1 MYLFK
6 FSIQCHDHV
15 ALLGGINASV
25 VYRTLLLLR
34 LTSILF
40 ASLNHGQILL
50 CQQVDDD
57 FIGLFLF
64 HRSLQHLDKD
74 VEFLKVSCLVRDL
87 FNVLLL
93 EIASP
98 DQALHLR
105 FHVDDHSILRVE
117 AAHLED

>member
-6 FSIQCHDHV
+6 FSVQRQYHV
-15 ALLGGINASV
+15 ALLRWINTSV
-25 VYRTLLLLR
+25 VNCTLLR
-34 LTSILF
+34 LTRILL
-40 ASLNHGQILL
+40 SGLNHCQILL
-50 CQQVDDD
+50 RQQVYDD
-57 FIGLFLF
+57 FIRLFLF
-64 HRSLQHLDKD
+64 HSGLYHLDKD